1 MWVSIPKVCRRSLP
15 WKLLLA
21 NSTFFSFHH
30 NLLRVELEEN
40 NFMLNSILNQN
51 ELSDLWFETVSV
63 KKVANKSLSLK
74 IIKFATFHV
83 WHLVTVGTIQDCLR
97 YNCLKIWDGFFEL
110 LAQLYQNVLH
120 FNKKKRHKWIV
131 WKHELGALSYL
142 GWAALSNFL
151 TPFNMNR
158 KKVMYNSLRKKK
170 HDLMQSLKS
179 FNSCFNIRSI
189 TCITGWHFWGHK
201 PDAKNNF
208 GSLSVLV

>member
-1 MWVSIPKVCRRSLP
+1 MWVSTPRVCRRSLP

-21 NSTFFSFHH
+21 NSTFFSYLSFHH

-120 FNKKKRHKWIV
+120 FKKKRDTS
-131 WKHELGALSYL
+131 EL
-142 GWAALSNFL
+142 FE
-151 TPFNMNR
+151 NMSW
-158 KKVMYNSLRKKK
+158 VL
-170 HDLMQSLKS
+170 
-179 FNSCFNIRSI
+179 
-189 TCITGWHFWGHK
+189 WGIWSGLLYQI
-201 PDAKNNF
+201 F
-208 GSLSVLV
+208 